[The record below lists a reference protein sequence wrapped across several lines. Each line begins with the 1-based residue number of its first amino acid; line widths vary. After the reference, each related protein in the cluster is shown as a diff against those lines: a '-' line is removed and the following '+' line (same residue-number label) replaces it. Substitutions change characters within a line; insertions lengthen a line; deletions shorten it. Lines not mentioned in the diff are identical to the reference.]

1 METLQEFLTNGVFAF
16 ILVFVR
22 IGTALTIMPGIGDS
36 FTPQQIRLYIA
47 LGVSLVLAP
56 MVAPM
61 LPDPVPGGMALVL
74 LLVMEFVIGLFIGTV
89 ARVFMMALDVAGMII
104 SMQSGLGNAQLF
116 NPAMGAQ
123 GSLVGAFLSVTGI
136 IVLMA
141 MNLHYLL
148 LFGMVDSYYMFPVG
162 SIPDSGSMADL
173 MARALSGS
181 FLIGVQVAAPFL
193 IIGMIIYI
201 GMGVLT
207 RLMPQMQVFM
217 IAMPV
222 QIMLSIMTLAVMI
235 SAGLL
240 FWAQRFEESMVYFL
254 QAGG

>member
-1 METLQEFLTNGVFAF
+1 METLQDFLTNGVFAF

-22 IGTALTIMPGIGDS
+22 IGTALTVMPGIGDS

-61 LPDPVPGGMALVL
+61 LPDPIPGGFALLVL
-74 LLVMEFVIGLFIGTV
+74 IIMEFIVGLFIGTI
-89 ARVFMMALDVAGMII
+89 ARIFMMALDTAGMII

-116 NPAMGAQ
+116 NPAIAAQ
-123 GSLVGAFLSVTGI
+123 GSLIGAFLSVTGVLI
-136 IVLMA
+136 LMA
-141 MNLHYLL
+141 MKLHYLL
-148 LFGMVDSYYMFPVG
+148 LFGMVDSYQMFPVG
-162 SIPDSGSMADL
+162 GIPDAGSMADL
-173 MARALSGS
+173 MAQAISGS
-181 FLIGVQVAAPFL
+181 FLIAVQISAPFL
-193 IIGMIIYI
+193 IVGMIIYI

-222 QIMLSIMTLAVMI
+222 QILLSLMTLAVML

-240 FWAQRFEESMVYFL
+240 FWAQRFEDSMVYFL

>member
-1 METLQEFLTNGVFAF
+1 METLQDFLTNGVFAF

-61 LPDPVPGGMALVL
+61 LPDPIPGGFALLVL
-74 LLVMEFVIGLFIGTV
+74 IIMEFIVGLFIGTI
-89 ARVFMMALDVAGMII
+89 ARIFMMALDTAGMII

-116 NPAMGAQ
+116 NPAIAAQ
-123 GSLVGAFLSVTGI
+123 GSLIGAFLSVTGVL
-136 IVLMA
+136 VLMA
-141 MNLHYLL
+141 MNMHYLL
-148 LFGMVDSYYMFPVG
+148 LFGMVDSYQMFPVG
-162 SIPDSGSMADL
+162 SIPDAGGMADL
-173 MARALSGS
+173 MSQAIAGS
-181 FLIGVQVAAPFL
+181 FLIGVQIAAPFL
-193 IIGMIIYI
+193 IVGMIIYI

-222 QIMLSIMTLAVMI
+222 QILLSLMTLAVML

-240 FWAQRFEESMVYFL
+240 FWAQRYEESMVYFL